1 MEVPQNDYRLNNP
14 VLKKDLIG
22 KKVVDSYGTRI
33 GKIIGFS
40 TDSLKN
46 TSSFGIERN
55 DGGFMKCDTTEVI
68 LDQDLVKINSSWR
81 LKAESLA
88 SEVTLTIKKISALNE
103 LKNDVE
109 VSKHI
114 YDTLQSGFEAE
125 KKIILDRRRNLKD
138 RLKER
143 LSAIHA
149 QLKEVYEFIAY
160 VKISYHIGD
169 IDEETYQRSY
179 ISFQLMIDKL
189 LSEEDDI
196 KFALN
201 IVTTNISMLPPEP
214 LISLPSS
221 EPKLMPIKLRIRT
234 EETL

>member
-125 KKIILDRRRNLKD
+125 KKTILDRRRNLKD

-221 EPKLMPIKLRIRT
+221 EPQLMPIKLRIRT

>member
-125 KKIILDRRRNLKD
+125 KKTILDRRRNLKD

-179 ISFQLMIDKL
+179 IPFQLMIDKL

-221 EPKLMPIKLRIRT
+221 EPQLMPIKLRIRT

>member
-46 TSSFGIERN
+46 ISSFGIERN

-88 SEVTLTIKKISALNE
+88 SEVTLTIKKISALHE

-114 YDTLQSGFEAE
+114 YDALQSGFEAE
-125 KKIILDRRRNLKD
+125 KKTILDRRRNLKD

-179 ISFQLMIDKL
+179 IPFQLMIDKL

-221 EPKLMPIKLRIRT
+221 EPQLMPIKLRIRT

>member
-1 MEVPQNDYRLNNP
+1 
-14 VLKKDLIG
+14 LIG

-125 KKIILDRRRNLKD
+125 KKTILDRRRNLKD

-221 EPKLMPIKLRIRT
+221 EPQLMPIKLRIRT

>member
-22 KKVVDSYGTRI
+22 KKVVDSYGNRI

-46 TSSFGIERN
+46 ISSFGIERN

-109 VSKHI
+109 VSKNI

-125 KKIILDRRRNLKD
+125 KKTILDRRRNLKD

-179 ISFQLMIDKL
+179 IPFQLMIDKL

-221 EPKLMPIKLRIRT
+221 EPQLMPIKLRIRT

>member
-46 TSSFGIERN
+46 ISSFGIERN

-109 VSKHI
+109 VSKNI

-125 KKIILDRRRNLKD
+125 KKTILDRRRNLKD

-179 ISFQLMIDKL
+179 IPFQLMIDKL

-201 IVTTNISMLPPEP
+201 IVTANISMLPPEP

-221 EPKLMPIKLRIRT
+221 EPQLMPIKLRIRT

>member
-46 TSSFGIERN
+46 ISSFGIERN

-109 VSKHI
+109 VSKNI

-125 KKIILDRRRNLKD
+125 KKTILDRRRNLKD

-221 EPKLMPIKLRIRT
+221 EPQLMPIKLRIRT

>member
-109 VSKHI
+109 VSKNI

-125 KKIILDRRRNLKD
+125 KKTILDRRRNLKD

-143 LSAIHA
+143 MSAIHA

-179 ISFQLMIDKL
+179 IPFQLMIDKL

-201 IVTTNISMLPPEP
+201 IVTANISMLPPEP

-221 EPKLMPIKLRIRT
+221 EPQLMPIKLRIRT

>member
-1 MEVPQNDYRLNNP
+1 MEVPQNDYRHNNS

-22 KKVVDSYGTRI
+22 KKIVDSYGKRI

-46 TSSFGIERN
+46 ISSFGIERN

-68 LDQDLVKINSSWR
+68 LDQDLVTINSSWR

-88 SEVTLTIKKISALNE
+88 SEVALTIKKISALNE

-109 VSKHI
+109 VSKNI
-114 YDTLQSGFEAE
+114 YNTLQSGFEAE
-125 KKIILDRRRNLKD
+125 KKAILDRRRNLKD

-160 VKISYHIGD
+160 IKISYHIGD

-179 ISFQLMIDKL
+179 MPFQLMIDRL

-201 IVTTNISMLPPEP
+201 IVATNISTLPPEP

-221 EPKLMPIKLRIRT
+221 EPQIMPIKLRIRT
-234 EETL
+234 EDTL

>member
-1 MEVPQNDYRLNNP
+1 MEVPQNDYRHNNP

-22 KKVVDSYGTRI
+22 KKVVDSYGKRI

-46 TSSFGIERN
+46 ISSFGIERN

-109 VSKHI
+109 VSKNI

-125 KKIILDRRRNLKD
+125 KKTILDRRRNLKD

-179 ISFQLMIDKL
+179 IPFQLMIDKL

-201 IVTTNISMLPPEP
+201 IVTANISMLPPEP

-221 EPKLMPIKLRIRT
+221 EPQLMPIKLRIRT

>member
-22 KKVVDSYGTRI
+22 KKVVDSYGKRI

-125 KKIILDRRRNLKD
+125 KKTILDRRRNLKD

-179 ISFQLMIDKL
+179 IPFQLMIDKL

-221 EPKLMPIKLRIRT
+221 EPQLMPIKLRIRT

>member
-22 KKVVDSYGTRI
+22 KKVVDSYGKRI

-46 TSSFGIERN
+46 ISSFGIERN

-88 SEVTLTIKKISALNE
+88 NEVTLTIKKISALNE

-109 VSKHI
+109 VSKNI

-125 KKIILDRRRNLKD
+125 KKTILDRRRNLKD

-179 ISFQLMIDKL
+179 IPFQLMIDKL

-201 IVTTNISMLPPEP
+201 IVTANISMLPPEP

-221 EPKLMPIKLRIRT
+221 EPQLMPIKLRIRT

>member
-46 TSSFGIERN
+46 ISSFGIERN

-88 SEVTLTIKKISALNE
+88 SEVTLTIKKISALHE

-125 KKIILDRRRNLKD
+125 KKTILDRRRNLKD

-201 IVTTNISMLPPEP
+201 IVATNISMLPPEP

-221 EPKLMPIKLRIRT
+221 EPQLMPIKLRIRT

>member
-1 MEVPQNDYRLNNP
+1 M
-14 VLKKDLIG
+14 
-22 KKVVDSYGTRI
+22 
-33 GKIIGFS
+33 
-40 TDSLKN
+40 
-46 TSSFGIERN
+46 
-55 DGGFMKCDTTEVI
+55 
-68 LDQDLVKINSSWR
+68 
-81 LKAESLA
+81 
-88 SEVTLTIKKISALNE
+88 TLTFKIISALNE

-109 VSKHI
+109 VSKNI

-125 KKIILDRRRNLKD
+125 KKTILDRRRNLKD

-169 IDEETYQRSY
+169 IDEETYQHSY

-221 EPKLMPIKLRIRT
+221 EPQLMPIKLRIRT

>member
-22 KKVVDSYGTRI
+22 KKVVDSYGKRI

-46 TSSFGIERN
+46 ISSFGIERN

-109 VSKHI
+109 VSKNI

-125 KKIILDRRRNLKD
+125 KKTILDRRRNLKD

-179 ISFQLMIDKL
+179 IPFQLMIDKL

-221 EPKLMPIKLRIRT
+221 EPQLMPIKLRIRT

>member
-33 GKIIGFS
+33 GKIIGFF
-40 TDSLKN
+40 TDSLTN
-46 TSSFGIERN
+46 ISSFGIERN

-109 VSKHI
+109 VSKNI

-125 KKIILDRRRNLKD
+125 KKTILDRRRNLKD

-179 ISFQLMIDKL
+179 IPFQLMIDKL

-201 IVTTNISMLPPEP
+201 IVTANISMLPPEP

-221 EPKLMPIKLRIRT
+221 EPQLMPIKLRIRT

>member
-1 MEVPQNDYRLNNP
+1 MEIPQNDYRLNNP
-14 VLKKDLIG
+14 VSKKDLIG
-22 KKVVDSYGTRI
+22 KNVVDSYGRRN

-40 TDSLKN
+40 TETLKN
-46 TSSFGIERN
+46 ISSLGIERN
-55 DGGFMKCDTTEVI
+55 DGGFMKCDTSEVI

-88 SEVTLTIKKISALNE
+88 SEVALTIKKISALNE

-109 VSKHI
+109 VSKNV
-114 YDTLQSGFEAE
+114 YNTLQSGFEAE
-125 KKIILDRRRNLKD
+125 KKALLDRRRGLKD

-143 LSAIHA
+143 LDAIQD
-149 QLKEVYEFIAY
+149 QLMEVYEFITY

-169 IDEETYQRSY
+169 VDEETYQRSY
-179 ISFQLMIDKL
+179 IPFQLMIDKL

-201 IVTTNISMLPPEP
+201 IVATNISTLPPEP

-221 EPKLMPIKLRIRT
+221 EPQPMPIKLRIRT
-234 EETL
+234 DDTL

>member
-22 KKVVDSYGTRI
+22 KKVVDSYGKRI

-46 TSSFGIERN
+46 ISSFGIERN

-88 SEVTLTIKKISALNE
+88 SEVTLTIKKISALHE

-125 KKIILDRRRNLKD
+125 KKTILDRRRNLKD

-201 IVTTNISMLPPEP
+201 IVTKNISMLPPEP

-221 EPKLMPIKLRIRT
+221 EPQLMPIKLRIRT

>member
-22 KKVVDSYGTRI
+22 KKVVDSYGKRI

-46 TSSFGIERN
+46 ISSFGIERN

-109 VSKHI
+109 VSKNI

-125 KKIILDRRRNLKD
+125 KKTILDRRRNLKD

-179 ISFQLMIDKL
+179 IPFQLMIDKL

-201 IVTTNISMLPPEP
+201 IVTTNISTLPPEP

-221 EPKLMPIKLRIRT
+221 EPQLMPIKLRIRT

>member
-22 KKVVDSYGTRI
+22 KKVVDSYGKRI

-46 TSSFGIERN
+46 ISSFGIERN

-109 VSKHI
+109 VSKNI

-125 KKIILDRRRNLKD
+125 KKTILDRRRNLKD
-138 RLKER
+138 RLKETECNPCTAQGSLRVYR
-143 LSAIHA
+143 LCQN
-149 QLKEVYEFIAY
+149 QL
-160 VKISYHIGD
+160 SYRR
-169 IDEETYQRSY
+169 YR
-179 ISFQLMIDKL
+179 
-189 LSEEDDI
+189 
-196 KFALN
+196 
-201 IVTTNISMLPPEP
+201 
-214 LISLPSS
+214 
-221 EPKLMPIKLRIRT
+221 
-234 EETL
+234 

>member
-221 EPKLMPIKLRIRT
+221 EPQLMPIKLRIRT

>member
-22 KKVVDSYGTRI
+22 KKVVDSYGKRI

-46 TSSFGIERN
+46 ISSFGIERN

-109 VSKHI
+109 VSKNI

-125 KKIILDRRRNLKD
+125 KKTILDRRRNLKD

-179 ISFQLMIDKL
+179 IPFQLMIDKL

-201 IVTTNISMLPPEP
+201 IVTANISMLPPEP

-221 EPKLMPIKLRIRT
+221 EPQLMPIKLRIRT

>member
-1 MEVPQNDYRLNNP
+1 MEVPQNDYSLNNP

-22 KKVVDSYGTRI
+22 KKVVDSYGKRI

-46 TSSFGIERN
+46 ISSFGIERN

-109 VSKHI
+109 VSKNI

-125 KKIILDRRRNLKD
+125 KKTILDRRRNLKD

-179 ISFQLMIDKL
+179 IPFQLMIDKL

-201 IVTTNISMLPPEP
+201 IVTANISMLPPEP

-221 EPKLMPIKLRIRT
+221 EPQLMPIKLRIRT

>member
-1 MEVPQNDYRLNNP
+1 MEVPQNDYRFNNP
-14 VLKKDLIG
+14 VSKKDLIG
-22 KKVVDSYGTRI
+22 KNVVDSYGRRL
-33 GKIIGFS
+33 GKIIGVS
-40 TDSLKN
+40 TDSLKHS
-46 TSSFGIERN
+46 SSFGIERN
-55 DGGFMKCDTTEVI
+55 DGGFMKCDASEVI

-88 SEVTLTIKKISALNE
+88 SEVALTIKKISALNE

-109 VSKHI
+109 VSKKV

-125 KKIILDRRRNLKD
+125 KKALLDRRRGLKD

-149 QLKEVYEFIAY
+149 QLKEVYEFITY

-179 ISFQLMIDKL
+179 IPFQLMIDKL

-201 IVTTNISMLPPEP
+201 IVTTNISTLPPEP

-221 EPKLMPIKLRIRT
+221 EPQPMPIKLRIRT
-234 EETL
+234 EDTL

>member
-109 VSKHI
+109 VSKNI

-125 KKIILDRRRNLKD
+125 KKTILDRRRNLKD

>member
-22 KKVVDSYGTRI
+22 KKVVDSYGKRI

-46 TSSFGIERN
+46 ISSFGIERN

-125 KKIILDRRRNLKD
+125 KKTILDRRRNLKD

-221 EPKLMPIKLRIRT
+221 EPQLMPIKLRIRT

>member
-1 MEVPQNDYRLNNP
+1 MEEPQNDYRLNKP

-22 KKVVDSYGTRI
+22 KKVVDSYGKRI

-46 TSSFGIERN
+46 ISFFGIERN

-109 VSKHI
+109 VSKNV
-114 YDTLQSGFEAE
+114 YNTLQSGFEAE
-125 KKIILDRRRNLKD
+125 KKALLGRRRGLKD

-149 QLKEVYEFIAY
+149 QLKEVYEFITY

-179 ISFQLMIDKL
+179 IPFQLMIDKL

-201 IVTTNISMLPPEP
+201 IVTANISMLPPEP

-221 EPKLMPIKLRIRT
+221 EPQLMPIKLRIRT

>member
-1 MEVPQNDYRLNNP
+1 MEVPQNDYGLNNP

-125 KKIILDRRRNLKD
+125 KKTILDRRRNLKD

-221 EPKLMPIKLRIRT
+221 EPQLMPIKLRIRT